1 MLQWTGLIILICLS
15 AFFSAAETAL
25 TTFNKIRMRE
35 KADEGSSAAGLLLK
49 MSEDKP
55 KMLSAILIGNN
66 IVNLA
71 SSALATTIAMSIG
84 FNIGIT
90 TLILTFVILIFG
102 EITPKNA
109 AAVKSEGLALFY
121 SHIIYG
127 LMILLTPVIFI
138 VNLLSS
144 GVLRIFGIDM
154 HDSQTIMTEGELR
167 TIVEVSHEDGVIE
180 TEEREMINN
189 VVDFGDSRAKD
200 IMTPRIDV
208 TEVAIDATY
217 EEVRTVFSD
226 DRYTRIPVYKDDRDN
241 IIGVINIKD
250 FFMSAE
256 REHFRTTDIM
266 RDAYYTFETKKTS
279 ELLVEMQEESVPMA
293 IVLNEYGAAEGVV
306 TMEDLIEEIVGEI
319 RDEYDEEEEDL
330 IEEISE
336 REYLVEASVKLDDLN
351 DEIGTSLHSDD
362 YDSVGGYIIGM
373 SDSIPQTGE
382 TFIDDNGITFEIIES
397 EKNRIDKVK
406 IILTEKKK
414 EHKDG
419 TVKD

>member
-1 MLQWTGLIILICLS
+1 MAKWAELILLICLS

-35 KADEGSSAAGLLLK
+35 RAEDGSKAAVLLLK
-49 MSEDKP
+49 MADEKP

-66 IVNLA
+66 IVNIA
-71 SSALATTIAMSIG
+71 ASALATTIAMSIG
-84 FNIGIT
+84 FNVGIM
-90 TLILTFVILIFG
+90 TLILTFIILIFG

-109 AAVKSEGLALFY
+109 AAVKSDGLALFY
-121 SHIIYG
+121 SRIIYAF
-127 LMILLTPVIFI
+127 MTILTPVIFI
-138 VNLLSS
+138 VNLICS
-144 GVLRIFGIDM
+144 GVLKLFGINM

-167 TIVEVSHEDGVIE
+167 TIVNVSHEDGVIE
-180 TEEREMINN
+180 TEERVMINN

-208 TEVAIDATY
+208 TEVDIDATY
-217 EEVRTVFSD
+217 DEVRTLFSD

-250 FFMSAE
+250 FFMSADK
-256 REHFRTTDIM
+256 EHFRTTDIM
-266 RDAYYTFETKKTS
+266 RDAYYTYETKKTS
-279 ELLVEMQEESVPMA
+279 ELLVEMQEESVPIA

-351 DEIGTSLHSDD
+351 DEIGTDLHSDD
-362 YDSVGGYIIGM
+362 YDTVGGYIIGM
-373 SDSIPQTGE
+373 CDNIPQAGE
-382 TFIDDNGITFEIIES
+382 TFVDENGITFEIIES
-397 EKNRIDKVK
+397 AKNRIDKVK
-406 IILTEKKK
+406 IILTERKK
-414 EHKDG
+414 EDKDG

>member
-1 MLQWTGLIILICLS
+1 
-15 AFFSAAETAL
+15 
-25 TTFNKIRMRE
+25 MR
-35 KADEGSSAAGLLLK
+35 L
-49 MSEDKP
+49 
-55 KMLSAILIGNN
+55 
-66 IVNLA
+66 
-71 SSALATTIAMSIG
+71 
-84 FNIGIT
+84 
-90 TLILTFVILIFG
+90 
-102 EITPKNA
+102 
-109 AAVKSEGLALFY
+109 
-121 SHIIYG
+121 
-127 LMILLTPVIFI
+127 
-138 VNLLSS
+138 
-144 GVLRIFGIDM
+144 FGIDM

-180 TEEREMINN
+180 TEERQMINN

-336 REYLVEASVKLDDLN
+336 REYMVEASVKLDDLN

-373 SDSIPQTGE
+373 SDSIPQAGE

-406 IILTEKKK
+406 IILTEKK

-419 TVKD
+419 TVVD

>member
-1 MLQWTGLIILICLS
+1 MLKWIGLVILIGLS

-90 TLILTFVILIFG
+90 TLLLTFVILIFG

-121 SHIIYG
+121 SRIIYC
-127 LMILLTPVIFI
+127 LMVLLTPVIFI
-138 VNLLSS
+138 VNLISS
-144 GVLRIFGIDM
+144 GVLRLFGIDM

-180 TEEREMINN
+180 TEERQMINN

-373 SDSIPQTGE
+373 SDSIPQAGE

-406 IILTEKKK
+406 IILTEKK

-419 TVKD
+419 TIKD

>member
-1 MLQWTGLIILICLS
+1 MLKWIGLVILIGLS

-90 TLILTFVILIFG
+90 TLLLTFVILIFG

-121 SHIIYG
+121 SRIIYC
-127 LMILLTPVIFI
+127 LMVLLTPVIFI
-138 VNLLSS
+138 VNLISS
-144 GVLRIFGIDM
+144 GVLRLFGIDM

-180 TEEREMINN
+180 TEERQMINN

-336 REYLVEASVKLDDLN
+336 REYMVEASVKLDDLN

-373 SDSIPQTGE
+373 SDSIPQAGE

-406 IILTEKKK
+406 IILTEKK

-419 TVKD
+419 TIKD

>member
-1 MLQWTGLIILICLS
+1 MLKWIGLVILIGLS

-90 TLILTFVILIFG
+90 TLLLTFVILIFG

-121 SHIIYG
+121 SRIIYC
-127 LMILLTPVIFI
+127 LMVLLTPVIFI
-138 VNLLSS
+138 VNLISS
-144 GVLRIFGIDM
+144 GVLRLFGIDM

-180 TEEREMINN
+180 TEERQMINN

-306 TMEDLIEEIVGEI
+306 TMEDLIEEI
-319 RDEYDEEEEDL
+319 
-330 IEEISE
+330 SE
-336 REYLVEASVKLDDLN
+336 REYMVEASVKLDDLN

-373 SDSIPQTGE
+373 SDSIPQAGE

-406 IILTEKKK
+406 IILTEKK

-419 TVKD
+419 TIKD

>member
-1 MLQWTGLIILICLS
+1 
-15 AFFSAAETAL
+15 
-25 TTFNKIRMRE
+25 
-35 KADEGSSAAGLLLK
+35 
-49 MSEDKP
+49 
-55 KMLSAILIGNN
+55 
-66 IVNLA
+66 
-71 SSALATTIAMSIG
+71 
-84 FNIGIT
+84 
-90 TLILTFVILIFG
+90 
-102 EITPKNA
+102 
-109 AAVKSEGLALFY
+109 
-121 SHIIYG
+121 
-127 LMILLTPVIFI
+127 
-138 VNLLSS
+138 
-144 GVLRIFGIDM
+144 
-154 HDSQTIMTEGELR
+154 MTEGELR

-306 TMEDLIEEIVGEI
+306 TMEDLIEEI
-319 RDEYDEEEEDL
+319 
-330 IEEISE
+330 SE

-419 TVKD
+419 TIKD

>member
-35 KADEGSSAAGLLLK
+35 KTDEGSSAAALLLK

-121 SHIIYG
+121 SRIIYC
-127 LMILLTPVIFI
+127 LMVLLTPVIFI
-138 VNLLSS
+138 VNLISS
-144 GVLRIFGIDM
+144 GVLRLFGIDM

-180 TEEREMINN
+180 TEERQMINN

-373 SDSIPQTGE
+373 SDSIPQAGE

-406 IILTEKKK
+406 IILTEKK

-419 TVKD
+419 TIKD

>member
-1 MLQWTGLIILICLS
+1 MLKWIGLVILIGLS

-90 TLILTFVILIFG
+90 TLLLTFVILIFG

-121 SHIIYG
+121 SRIIYC
-127 LMILLTPVIFI
+127 LMVLLTPVIFI
-138 VNLLSS
+138 VNLISS
-144 GVLRIFGIDM
+144 GVLRLFGIDM

-180 TEEREMINN
+180 TEERQMINN

-406 IILTEKKK
+406 IILTEKK

-419 TVKD
+419 TIKD